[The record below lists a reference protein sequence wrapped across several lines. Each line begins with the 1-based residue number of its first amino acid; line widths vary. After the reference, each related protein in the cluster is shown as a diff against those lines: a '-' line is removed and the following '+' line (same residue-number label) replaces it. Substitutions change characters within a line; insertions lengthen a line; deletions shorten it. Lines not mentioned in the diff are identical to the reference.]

1 MRYVFAVQGG
11 HSWVVLSIQGRSQ
24 DTKKTSTYRI
34 RRGAGCYRVIES
46 FTLEQWVQG
55 LLVWML
61 ANE

>member
-1 MRYVFAVQGG
+1 MRYVFAVQVG

-24 DTKKTSTYRI
+24 DTKKASAHHI
-34 RRGAGCYRVIES
+34 RRAAGCSRVIES